1 MTDLIRGLFSSPIL
15 TIIVMLGMLTFT
27 TTWAFRQKEYPGYM
41 LGWLVGIFAIIVSQA
56 TSDTRSMP
64 APDETEIAAVTL
76 PLLSVMA
83 MTFFG
88 MGLGGGVLFLLR
100 RFVDKQVQRS
110 LYVAFFT
117 AMLVILLYIL
127 SSTTGR
133 TNQLTSIFGLAFAI
147 GALATLVMGG
157 SPQRSNI
164 RTSRVAAGSRGGGG
178 PNPNPGND
186 IPEAHLDRA
195 RSRFDEFRRRI
206 DRN

>member
-1 MTDLIRGLFSSPIL
+1 MTDLIRGLFSSPVL
-15 TIIVMLGMLTFT
+15 TILVMLGMLAFVTS
-27 TTWAFRQKEYPGYM
+27 WAFRQKEYPGYL

-64 APDETEIAAVTL
+64 SPDEAEIAATTL
-76 PLLSVMA
+76 PLLSVMGV
-83 MTFFG
+83 TIIG
-88 MGLGGGVLFLLR
+88 MGIGGGVLFLLR
-100 RFVDKQVQRS
+100 RFVDRQIQRS

-117 AMLVILLYIL
+117 AMLVILLYTL

-147 GALATLVMGG
+147 GSLAVVVVGG
-157 SPQRSNI
+157 SPRRSL
-164 RTSRVAAGSRGGGG
+164 RTNRASGSRGGGR
-178 PNPNPGND
+178 PEPDNVPND

-206 DRN
+206 DRH